1 MWMIFNTIFEYSVF
15 DVVIIGYGGNIFII
29 IFVNRYEISTLERD
43 MTMLTTNVTKLSNTG
58 NEQ

>member
-1 MWMIFNTIFEYSVF
+1 MIFDSTFEYSVF
-15 DVVIIGYGGNIFII
+15 DVVIISNDGNIFII